1 MVWEM
6 RWWWPAT
13 MGAYAFDVAHVRP
26 LVAVVAAHGATD
38 LATRRWPPAYALCC
52 LAPLPPPVVTG
63 LFVAGSLV
71 HFAED
76 VGPDGTIALHSLA
89 GMATLLG
96 GAQRGL
102 EFMLAYLACV
112 HTPAHYARCWR
123 RRRWRALACAGLAT
137 LLALAAS
144 LRVRGVVVGHIVQR
158 LVLAHVVCELGEDK
172 PP

>member
-1 MVWEM
+1 
-6 RWWWPAT
+6 

-96 GAQRGL
+96 GVQRGL

-112 HTPAHYARCWR
+112 HTPAHYLRCWR

-137 LLALAAS
+137 LAALAAS
-144 LRVRGVVVGHIVQR
+144 RWMVQGSGVVVGHAAQR

>member
-1 MVWEM
+1 
-6 RWWWPAT
+6 

-38 LATRRWPPAYALCC
+38 LATLRWPPAYTLCC
-52 LAPLPPPVVTG
+52 FVPLPPVAVTG
-63 LFVAGSLV
+63 LFLAGSLV

-123 RRRWRALACAGLAT
+123 RRRWRALACAAVAT
-137 LLALAAS
+137 LAALAAS
-144 LRVRGVVVGHIVQR
+144 RWLLPGGGVVVGHAVQR

-172 PP
+172 PS

>member
-1 MVWEM
+1 
-6 RWWWPAT
+6 

-38 LATRRWPPAYALCC
+38 LATRRWPPAYVLCC
-52 LAPLPPPVVTG
+52 FVPLPPLAVTG

-76 VGPDGTIALHSLA
+76 VGPDGSLALHSLA
-89 GMATLLG
+89 GLAALLG

-123 RRRWRALACAGLAT
+123 RKRWRALGCAGLAT
-137 LLALAAS
+137 LGALAAS
-144 LRVRGVVVGHIVQR
+144 RCVQSVVVGHAVQR
-158 LVLAHVVCELGEDK
+158 LVFAHVICEYCVVDGITATRTGAR
-172 PP
+172 

>member
-1 MVWEM
+1 
-6 RWWWPAT
+6 

-38 LATRRWPPAYALCC
+38 LATRRWPLAYALCC
-52 LAPLPPPVVTG
+52 LVPLPPPVVTG

-76 VGPDGTIALHSLA
+76 VGPDGSLALHSLA

-112 HTPAHYARCWR
+112 HTPAHYARCWH

-137 LLALAAS
+137 LAALAAS
-144 LRVRGVVVGHIVQR
+144 GQARSVVVGHAVQR
-158 LVLAHVVCELGEDK
+158 LVFAHVICEHCVTDRITAARTVAS
-172 PP
+172 

>member
-1 MVWEM
+1 
-6 RWWWPAT
+6 
-13 MGAYAFDVAHVRP
+13 MGAYAFEVAHVRP

-38 LATRRWPPAYALCC
+38 LATRQWPLAYALCC
-52 LAPLPPPVVTG
+52 LVPLPPPVVTG

-76 VGPDGTIALHSLA
+76 VRPDGSLALHLLA

-112 HTPAHYARCWR
+112 HAPAHYLRCWR
-123 RRRWRALACAGLAT
+123 RKRWRALGCAAVT
-137 LLALAAS
+137 TMAALAAS
-144 LRVRGVVVGHIVQR
+144 RRLQSVVVGHAVQR
-158 LVLAHVVCELGEDK
+158 LVFAHVICECCVVHRITATRTGAS
-172 PP
+172 